1 MSTKDKFYLQQSG
14 GTSRHSSST
23 SAIDLTRTPA
33 GIASAPPSPSLEPEN
48 SFSRRRLSRGRE
60 EFGQDPLTLHPLDLP
75 PPRTKL
81 ASPSRN
87 HPFQPVS
94 GNDRDD
100 PFNSPTD
107 DRFDPYKDFSAPTSR
122 YDSHSYS
129 TAHSGPSTA
138 SLLAGRPSDEME
150 GHREDDEARLTANMS
165 RNPTERTWRDSGD
178 MEQGGEQS
186 NRLRRRT
193 VKTYSASPSPLRKT
207 GTVIKSV
214 SNNLRRMSLRVV
226 NFRGEGLENQI
237 RLADDDGTESPG
249 VKREEDDLPDLSK
262 SMPIRGRTICFLGPN
277 SRVRLALYNLLVNQ
291 WTEPTILLLIII
303 NAVVLTVQGAR
314 NLVLSDPDDV
324 PEPVKGYFHTWEDWV
339 LFGLFV
345 LFTIEAFAR
354 ICVSGFLFDPDVPAS
369 TFFTAPFS
377 SQADMPIMASAQA
390 SAASSAS
397 LARQASLTQGAGG
410 PLSRGLSL
418 TQRLNRL
425 QRNLRRPW
433 ELHHSSSS
441 IPTGPSSTQPTNT
454 TFAPAHRPQAPS
466 NPFTEKVSHAHQI
479 IREPPQPTFLS
490 NLLKSD
496 TKSSNDILSLPFR
509 LNIDQVTHKTSRNVP
524 YLRSS
529 WSRLD
534 FVAIVGFWVNFLLA
548 TIGQERSAGHHIG
561 IFRAMSV
568 LRTARLLAITSGT
581 TTIMHSLKTARPLL
595 TSVAYFVVFAMVLFS
610 IIGIQSFK
618 GSYRRACHVIPVF
631 GEEEIT
637 LEQTCG
643 GYVDS
648 QTLATMPYLTSDGSS
663 SDSEPKGYICPIG
676 QVCREGENPHK
687 NVESFDTI
695 YYSALQVVII
705 ASVNGWTPL
714 MYNMINSEF
723 FVSSIFFI
731 ICVIVLNFWL
741 INLFVAVITNTFSA
755 IRSETKK
762 SAFGAAALA
771 PLPEDQEEAWPD
783 TQNAKKKN
791 WLKTAYDYSK
801 WFWVLLALT
810 SLVLQATRTS
820 DSTDMHEKLMSWGEF
835 VITMLFDVEI
845 VWRFLASLPDW
856 RIFFTRAQNWLDL
869 ALAIGS
875 SVIQIPAIKNSELY
889 PWFTIFQLARFYRVI
904 LVVPRM
910 KPLLLAVFGNMY
922 GLINMSLFL
931 ILVNYIVGLFA
942 IQFLRGDMADDNA
955 INFGHVFNSYLGI
968 YQIFSSEDWTSI
980 LYDAAEAE
988 SDLGQTIIA
997 ILFLSG
1003 WILFA
1008 NFIVL
1013 QMFIAVINENFQ
1025 VAEEQKKSKQASQY
1039 WATQHVQ
1046 TGTATWMRRLNPYR
1060 WVKANPVKLKSDN
1073 LPSNLVLPMQKALV
1087 QDYSGPF
1094 GSNRGPN
1101 TDRTATGG
1109 TRQGLRHYTNKSLG
1123 TLQKLFAGDPKMEDV
1138 PLTTIRHVRNET
1150 LGAHGNEEMERHL
1163 ELLASVTPEG
1173 PSNADIDDAI
1183 FERRAQKAD
1192 FIRDHPTYD
1201 KPFWL
1206 LSQKNPIRRLCQK
1219 VVQPANG
1226 IRIHGTPHSQLGH
1239 PIFQMLIF
1247 LAVIGGIVTEIIA
1260 TPVYR
1265 RTYFLENGRVR
1276 AWFDYAEA
1284 AFGITL
1290 FIEFLIKI
1298 VADGFMFTPNAYLKS
1313 VWNCIDLA
1321 ILIGLTINVTTGL
1334 IVIGGL
1340 SRLTRSLKALRV
1352 LRLITLFDRMRNSF
1366 QFLIISGASRIF
1378 DAAVLAVLYMIPYA
1392 VWGLNIF
1399 AGKMNQ
1405 CNDGDV
1411 QNASECVGEYTNTPI
1426 DDGKFGFLAPRVW
1439 DHPAPSTKF
1448 SFDDFKSS
1456 LLILFEIVSLE
1467 GWIDVMQT
1475 AMSITGE
1482 LEQPQQNVAQGNAVF
1497 FLVYHLVGG
1506 VVILTLFVS
1515 IIIGN
1520 FSSRTGTAF
1529 LTQAQREWIDL
1540 QKLFKRQR
1548 PSKRPQ
1554 KRPTGGRGWCFDR
1567 AVHKHGWWSRAMTFL
1582 FIVHIIVLMT
1592 QTYTT
1597 QGVADTLR
1605 NDFFLVITFVYIV
1618 DVLVRLIGLGW
1629 KSFRANGWNLFDV
1642 VVTAGSFVSTFI
1654 VRFGK
1659 SGFVSEQLQKL
1670 FLVSIAFKLVQRTN
1684 SLNRLFKTAMASLPS
1699 ILSLL
1704 LLWLIFFGF
1713 FAILKVEV
1721 FGLTKWGGG
1730 ENVNQNYSSI
1740 SAALVML
1747 SFMSTGEGWNEYM
1760 HDYALEYPRC
1770 TNSSDLEPESDCGS
1784 TSWSFILFIA
1794 WNILSMYIFVNLF
1807 TGVVVDSF
1815 SYVFQSTGG
1824 AKAITRE
1831 QMRSFKKVW
1840 AEFANPK
1847 TGYLE
1852 RQNFVRFFG
1861 KLSGVFEARIYP
1873 IEYNTPYLLAACQD
1887 PTMKGGVDTDKLN
1900 RILGAIDYTAIRK
1913 RKATYGRLYH
1923 EASISPGKGISFTDM
1938 LLLLAHH
1945 KLIVDHEALILN
1957 DLVVRS
1963 ETNRLVTDLVNLDRV
1978 HSLLRT
1984 IHHRR
1989 RFLAHLE
1996 QKRLSKLEQSQDIP
2010 AIIVDGMPE
2019 TPQYSRD
2026 ISSAYDSAPPSPT
2039 PDRRFPRSHDSFAL
2053 DTNSFGSPGSAL
2065 QRSKRGSDI
2074 SMLSTDLGSRYPRDS
2089 ISDEDPQLV
2098 LSSMQ
2103 NSMWGDLMSEV
2114 VNENQKR

>member
-1 MSTKDKFYLQQSG
+1 MSTKDKFLLQQSG
-14 GTSRHSSST
+14 GTFPNSSAT

-33 GIASAPPSPSLEPEN
+33 GIASAPASPSLEPQSSS
-48 SFSRRRLSRGRE
+48 SFSRRRPSRGRE
-60 EFGQDPLTLHPLDLP
+60 DFVGQDPIPLHPLDLP
-75 PPRTKL
+75 PPKAKL
-81 ASPSRN
+81 ASSLSSN
-87 HPFQPVS
+87 HPFQRIS
-94 GNDRDD
+94 GSDRDD
-100 PFNSPTD
+100 PFDSPTD
-107 DRFDPYKDFSAPTSR
+107 EHFNPYNHFAGPSRR
-122 YDSHSYS
+122 YDPHNYS

-138 SLLAGRPSDEME
+138 SLLAGGASDEME
-150 GHREDDEARLTANMS
+150 GHREDDEARLTTNMS
-165 RNPTERTWRDSGD
+165 RNPTEGNWRDSTD
-178 MEQGGEQS
+178 MEQGRGDS

-193 VKTYSASPSPLRKT
+193 VRTYSASPSPLKKT

-226 NFRGEGLENQI
+226 NLRGDGLENQI
-237 RLADDDGTESPG
+237 RLADDDGTEG
-249 VKREEDDLPDLSK
+249 AGYKREEEDLPDLSK
-262 SMPIRGRTICFLGPN
+262 SMPIRGRTICFLGPH
-277 SRVRLALYNLLVNQ
+277 SRLRLALYNFLVHR
-291 WTEPTILLLIII
+291 WTEPSILLLIIV
-303 NAVVLTVQGAR
+303 NAVVLTIQGAR
-314 NLVLSDPDDV
+314 NLTLSDDDAE
-324 PEPVKGYFHTWEDWV
+324 PERVRGYFHTWEDFV
-339 LFGLFV
+339 LFGLFII
-345 LFTIEAFAR
+345 FTIEAFAR

-377 SQADMPIMASAQA
+377 SQADMPIMASTQS
-390 SAASSAS
+390 SAASSTN
-397 LARQASLTQGAGG
+397 LARQASLTQGTGG
-410 PLSRGLSL
+410 PLSRGLSF

-425 QRNLRRPW
+425 QRNLKKPW
-433 ELHHSSSS
+433 ELHDSGAKAHASS
-441 IPTGPSSTQPTNT
+441 INASTTTITSTPT
-454 TFAPAHRPQAPS
+454 HRPQVPS
-466 NPFTEKVSHAHQI
+466 NPLTEKFTHAHQI

-496 TKSSNDILSLPFR
+496 TKSSNDIVSLPFR
-509 LNIDQVTHKTSRNVP
+509 LSIEQVTNKTTRNVP
-524 YLRSS
+524 YLRHS
-529 WSRLD
+529 WSRID
-534 FVAIVGFWVNFLLA
+534 FVAIVSFWISFLLA
-548 TIGQERSAGHHIG
+548 TIGEERGAHHIG

-568 LRTARLLAITSGT
+568 IRTARLLAITSGT

-595 TSVAYFVVFAMVLFS
+595 TSVAYFVLFAMVLFS

-618 GSYRRACHVIPVF
+618 GSYRRACYITPIL
-631 GEEEIT
+631 GEEET
-637 LEQTCG
+637 ALEQTCG
-643 GYVDS
+643 GYINS
-648 QTLATMPYLTSDGSS
+648 STLETVSYLTSGGVQAD
-663 SDSEPKGYICPIG
+663 DQPKGYICPLG
-676 QVCREGENPHK
+676 QVCREAENPHF

-695 YYSALQVVII
+695 YYAALQVVII
-705 ASVNGWTPL
+705 ASANGWTPL
-714 MYNMINSEF
+714 MYNMIGSEF

-731 ICVIVLNFWL
+731 ICVIILNFWL

-762 SAFGAAALA
+762 SAFGAAAMA
-771 PLPEDQEEAWPD
+771 PLPEDQDDGYPD
-783 TQNAKKKN
+783 KQNAKKTN
-791 WLKTAYDYSK
+791 WIKTTYFYSK

-820 DSTDMHEKLMSWGEF
+820 DSSDMHETLMSWGEF
-835 VITMLFDVEI
+835 VITMLFDIEI
-845 VWRFLASLPDW
+845 AWRFLASLPDW
-856 RIFFTRAQNWLDL
+856 RVFFTRAQNWLDL
-869 ALAIGS
+869 VLAIGS
-875 SVIQIPAIKNSELY
+875 SVIQIPVIKDSDYY

-931 ILVNYIVGLFA
+931 ILVNYIVALFA
-942 IQFLRGDMADDNA
+942 IQFLRGDLTTDNS
-955 INFGHVFNSYLGI
+955 INFGHVFNAFLGV
-968 YQIFSSEDWTSI
+968 YQVFSSENWTDV
-980 LYDAAEAE
+980 LYDSSDAETK
-988 SDLGQTIIA
+988 LGQTVVA
-997 ILFLSG
+997 VLFLSG
-1003 WILFA
+1003 WMLFA

-1039 WATQHVQ
+1039 WATHHVQ
-1046 TGTATWMRRLNPYR
+1046 TGRSTWMRRLNPYR
-1060 WVKANPVKLKSDN
+1060 WVKANPVKLKVEN
-1073 LPSNLVLPMQKALV
+1073 LPNNLVLPMQKTLV
-1087 QDYSGPF
+1087 QDYGLPSRGD
-1094 GSNRGPN
+1094 RGPN
-1101 TDRTATGG
+1101 TDGSAGG
-1109 TRQGLRHYTNKSLG
+1109 SARQGMRHYTNKSLSK
-1123 TLQKLFAGDPKMEDV
+1123 LQKLFAGDPKVEDV
-1138 PLTTIRHVRNET
+1138 PLTTIRHARTET

-1163 ELLASVTPEG
+1163 ELLASVNPEG
-1173 PSNADIDDAI
+1173 PSSADIDDAI
-1183 FERRAQKAD
+1183 FERRAQRAD
-1192 FIRDHPTYD
+1192 FIRNHPTYD
-1201 KPFWL
+1201 KPFWI
-1206 LSQKNPIRRLCQK
+1206 LSQKNGLRRICQT

-1226 IRIHGTPHSQLGH
+1226 PRIFGTPHSQFAH
-1239 PIFQMLIF
+1239 PIFQMIIF

-1260 TPVYR
+1260 TPMYR
-1265 RTYFLENGRVR
+1265 RNYFATHGRAL

-1284 AFGITL
+1284 SFGITL

-1298 VADGFMFTPNAYLKS
+1298 IADGFMFTPNAYLKS

-1321 ILIGLTINVTTGL
+1321 ILLGLTVNVTTGL
-1334 IVIGGL
+1334 VVAGGL
-1340 SRLTRSLKALRV
+1340 SRLTRALKALRV

-1366 QFLIISGASRIF
+1366 QFLIISGASRII
-1378 DAAVLAVLYMIPYA
+1378 DAAVLAILYMIPYA

-1399 AGKMNQ
+1399 AGRMNE
-1405 CNDGDV
+1405 CNDEGV
-1411 QNASECVGEYTNTPI
+1411 INASECIGEYSNTPI
-1426 DDGKFGFLAPRVW
+1426 DDGKFGFLVPRVW
-1439 DHPAPSTKF
+1439 DNPAPSTKF

-1467 GWIDVMQT
+1467 GWIDVMDI
-1475 AMSITGE
+1475 AMSVTGKE
-1482 LEQPQQNVAQGNAVF
+1482 QQPQLNVSQWNAIF
-1497 FLVYHLVGG
+1497 FLVYHLIGG

-1582 FIVHIIVLMT
+1582 FILHIIVLMS

-1597 QGVADTLR
+1597 QKVADTLR

-1618 DVLVRLIGLGW
+1618 DVIVRLVGLGW

-1642 VVTAGSFVSTFI
+1642 IVTAGSFITTFI
-1654 VRFGK
+1654 VRFGT

-1721 FGLTKWGGG
+1721 FGLTKWGSG

-1740 SAALVML
+1740 SSALVML
-1747 SFMSTGEGWNEYM
+1747 SFMSTGM
-1760 HDYALEYPRC
+1760 LEYPRC
-1770 TNSSDLEPESDCGS
+1770 TNSSESEQESDCGS
-1784 TSWSFILFIA
+1784 TSWAFVLFIA
-1794 WNILSMYIFVNLF
+1794 WNIMSMYIFVNLF

-1815 SYVFQSTGG
+1815 SYVFQETGG
-1824 AKAITRE
+1824 AKSITRE
-1831 QMRSFKKVW
+1831 EMRSFKKVW

-1873 IEYNTPYLLAACQD
+1873 AEYSTPNILAASND
-1887 PTMKGGVDTDKLN
+1887 PSMGDGVDVHKLK
-1900 RILGAIDYTAIRK
+1900 RILNTIDYAAIRK
-1913 RKATYGRLYH
+1913 RKATYSRLYH
-1923 EASISPGKGISFTDM
+1923 EASISHQPGKGISFTDM

-1957 DLVVRS
+1957 DLVIRT

-1984 IHHRR
+1984 ISHRR

-1996 QKRLSKLEQSQDIP
+1996 QKRLEKLEQSQEIP
-2010 AIIVDGMPE
+2010 AIIVDSMPE
-2019 TPQYSRD
+2019 TPTYSRD
-2026 ISSAYDSAPPSPT
+2026 ISSAYDSAPPSPS
-2039 PDRRFPRSHDSFAL
+2039 PDRRFHISQDSFSLDRNSLAL
-2053 DTNSFGSPGSAL
+2053 GSPGSAL

-2074 SMLSTDLGSRYPRDS
+2074 STLSADLGSRYPRDS
-2089 ISDEDPQLV
+2089 MSEDDTQLV

-2103 NSMWGDLMSEV
+2103 NSMWGDLMSEAV
-2114 VNENQKR
+2114 DAENKQKR